1 MAALIRRLP
10 LGGINLGGVHRPGP
24 VKGSVVERCS
34 STVLTA
40 VGLDGVVQR
49 DLSGRPMMMDA
60 HREVAL
66 SGAVV
71 VSMAGLARLLH
82 GSLF

>member
-1 MAALIRRLP
+1 
-10 LGGINLGGVHRPGP
+10 
-24 VKGSVVERCS
+24 VVERCS

-40 VGLDGVVQR
+40 VGLGGVVQQG
-49 DLSGRPMMMDA
+49 LSGGRMMMDA
-60 HREVAL
+60 YREVAL

-82 GSLF
+82 GSLFCR

>member
-1 MAALIRRLP
+1 M
-10 LGGINLGGVHRPGP
+10 
-24 VKGSVVERCS
+24 VERCS
-34 STVLTA
+34 STALTV
-40 VGLDGVVQR
+40 VGLGGVVQR
-49 DLSGRPMMMDA
+49 GLSGGHMMMDA
-60 HREVAL
+60 HREMAL